1 LDRREVPPGGR
12 VNRQGGFG
20 LVGEGRG
27 AWTTTPTTQLWRSP
41 SRCAFQG
48 RKRVHNAD
56 ELMARIVAQR
66 LVDYLSRA
74 GFVVMAKPPA
84 PGHAVLGRG
93 EGRRRMKRMRIDRLN
108 LGPALL
114 GSVSV

>member
-1 LDRREVPPGGR
+1 MDRREVPPGGR

-27 AWTTTPTTQLWRSP
+27 AWTTPPTTLASAL
-41 SRCAFQG
+41 AFG

-56 ELMARIVAQR
+56 ELMARIVAER

-84 PGHAVLGRG
+84 PGHAVLGHG
-93 EGRRRMKRMRIDRLN
+93 AGDAE
-108 LGPALL
+108 
-114 GSVSV
+114 